1 MHDHY
6 RQVTFIL
13 NREMAIDCVLTLIF
27 SFPHP
32 STVKELCLLYRLTA
46 EDAVAEWIAFST
58 THSGLAIN
66 MDTLE
71 QLEREV
77 RMPEEGFDA

>member
-1 MHDHY
+1 
-6 RQVTFIL
+6 
-13 NREMAIDCVLTLIF
+13 MAIDWILTPIY
-27 SFPHP
+27 SFLL
-32 STVKELCLLYRLTA
+32 SLTVKELCLLYRLTA